1 MCFYPS
7 IEEKNPYK
15 ICDKD
20 GLGKHTKSTQMYITL
35 EHHESEKRL
44 IQNDLNKSLFQLIV
58 IRPIKN
64 SFYTKRSLFLVF
76 TASKILFHTKQHTR
90 KCGYAHTNNHIIHM
104 SVSGRMPTLACLQA
118 AIHALST
125 QFTFIQSAY

>member
-44 IQNDLNKSLFQLIV
+44 IQNDLKKSLFQLIV
-58 IRPIKN
+58 IRPIK
-64 SFYTKRSLFLVF
+64 
-76 TASKILFHTKQHTR
+76 
-90 KCGYAHTNNHIIHM
+90 
-104 SVSGRMPTLACLQA
+104 TL
-118 AIHALST
+118 
-125 QFTFIQSAY
+125 FIQNALYFWFSQPAKFYFIQNSIQGSVATHTQTIT

>member
-1 MCFYPS
+1 MFLS
-7 IEEKNPYK
+7 IDRRK
-15 ICDKD
+15 
-20 GLGKHTKSTQMYITL
+20 KS
-35 EHHESEKRL
+35 
-44 IQNDLNKSLFQLIV
+44 IQNMRQGWLGQTHKINSNVYHTGTSWIWKAINSKRFEKIT
-58 IRPIKN
+58 IPINCNQANKN